1 MIYNYLEFIYALSM
15 VDCLDDQDL
24 RALSL
29 ESLRSFDDQVASIP
43 QDACAPFYVVAGR
56 LESELLVFYRM
67 VVLCAKKEEDLDKV
81 AQWWGG
87 MVSLCDE
94 FAVRLETLIAQHP
107 YCGVEIYRDRF
118 LDVRNTCKR
127 LQNLHA

>member
-1 MIYNYLEFIYALSM
+1 M

-43 QDACAPFYVVAGR
+43 QDACAPFYVAAGR

-81 AQWWGG
+81 AQWWGA

-94 FAVRLETLIAQHP
+94 FAIRLETLIKQHP
-107 YCGVEIYRDRF
+107 HCGVEIYRDRF